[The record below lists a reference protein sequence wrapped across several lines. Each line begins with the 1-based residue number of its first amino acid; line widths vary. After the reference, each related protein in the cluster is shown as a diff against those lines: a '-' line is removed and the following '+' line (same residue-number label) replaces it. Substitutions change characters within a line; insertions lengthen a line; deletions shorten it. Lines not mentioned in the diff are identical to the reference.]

1 MTRQQF
7 HANGKLLL
15 SGEYLVLHGALALA
29 LPTKLGQTLTVDPTP
44 ATTLRWEAYQPE
56 GPWFSAEYDK
66 NTLELARCDNPAKA
80 ETLTRILKAVQQR
93 RPQAFQRACR
103 FETHLQFHPDW
114 GLGSSSTLLANLAHW
129 AGIDPYQLLNDTF
142 GGSGYDI
149 ACATAN
155 TPIFYQLQQG
165 QRMVEQADFN
175 PPFKENL
182 FFVYS
187 GHKQSSSKEVRLFN
201 ESFRKDE
208 HLDELNYV
216 SEIGRKL
223 PELTDLRE
231 FMRCLDA
238 HEAAL
243 SRCLRRFPVQLLF
256 FLDFEGSVKSLGAW
270 GGDFLLAATE
280 WPYEKVKDYFQ
291 QKGLNTVLKYQDI
304 IIES

>member
-7 HANGKLLL
+7 HANGKLILT
-15 SGEYLVLHGALALA
+15 GEYLVLHGATALA
-29 LPTKLGQTLTVDPTP
+29 LPTKMGQTLTVDATP

-56 GPWFSAEYDK
+56 GPWFHAEYDK
-66 NTLELARCDNPAKA
+66 DSLDLVSCDNPDKA
-80 ETLTRILKAVQQR
+80 ETLARILKAVQQR
-93 RPQAFQRACR
+93 HPQAFQHTCR

-114 GLGSSSTLLANLAHW
+114 GLGSSSTLLANLAQW

-149 ACATAN
+149 ACATAH

-165 QRMVEQADFN
+165 QPVVEQADFN
-175 PPFKENL
+175 PPFKDHL

-187 GHKQSSSKEVRLFN
+187 GHKQSSSKEVRHFN
-201 ESFRKDE
+201 ESFRKDDHAE
-208 HLDELNYV
+208 ELHYV
-216 SEIGRKL
+216 SEMGRKL

-231 FMRCLDA
+231 FMECLAA

-243 SRCLRRFPVQLLF
+243 SRCLRRLPVQLLF
-256 FLDFEGSVKSLGAW
+256 FLDFEGIVKSLGAW

-304 IIES
+304 IIEP